1 MRRCRK
7 MISVIMLM
15 VMLVSLLPT
24 GAMAAEA
31 PTGATNEVAAVEEPT
46 EVEPVTGETE
56 ETLPAETKTDGTENE
71 GDNETTIT
79 EGTSEGAPVSDGT
92 EATGE
97 ATDGGTN
104 EAASVGEPSNGEN
117 SSEAATDAA
126 GIGMTSYEIAPVV
139 EPVEKEAKA
148 ADDTDRG
155 DLFEYVRGKGGKVRL
170 FVHKNG
176 VCK

>member
-46 EVEPVTGETE
+46 GVEPATGETE

-79 EGTSEGAPVSDGT
+79 EGTSEGASVSDGT

-104 EAASVGEPSNGEN
+104 EAASVEEPSNGEN